1 MQIDRT
7 ILDDLKHFPS
17 LVPPVASVMP
27 FLDLFRD
34 GGEIASDEEDEA
46 YYSLESDLPLPD
58 HKKSRSGMHWS
69 AAIYEDRVELIHF
82 QKQKGVSEF
91 QDIELLSLRDFWR
104 LLRRISQGSKK
115 SA

>member
-1 MQIDRT
+1 MKIDRT

-27 FLDLFRD
+27 FLDLFR
-34 GGEIASDEEDEA
+34 GEGEIATDEEDEA

-58 HKKSRSGMHWS
+58 NDKGKAGIHWS
-69 AAIYEDRVELIHF
+69 ADIYEDRVELTHF
-82 QKQKGVSEF
+82 QKQKGVSEIE
-91 QDIELLSLRDFWR
+91 DIELLSLREFWGI
-104 LLRRISQGSKK
+104 LRQISQVSMK

>member
-1 MQIDRT
+1 MKIDRT

-27 FLDLFRD
+27 FLDLFR
-34 GGEIASDEEDEA
+34 GEGEINSDEEDEA

-58 HKKSRSGMHWS
+58 HDKSKSGMHWS
-69 AAIYEDRVELIHF
+69 AGIYEDRVELTHF
-82 QKQKGVSEF
+82 QKQKGVSE
-91 QDIELLSLRDFWR
+91 IEDMETLSLRDFWR
-104 LLRRISQGSKK
+104 LLRRISQVSKK